1 MPRSDDPDG
10 DQHRQPLGKGR
21 GGHGMDQPLTSAL
34 GYETA
39 ERADLAGA
47 IVAARRPTWGAG

>member
-1 MPRSDDPDG
+1 
-10 DQHRQPLGKGR
+10 
-21 GGHGMDQPLTSAL
+21 MDQPLTSAL